1 MCWAYFFVSH
11 LRGGEMVERVLS
23 ELGEGCGL
31 SSVIV
36 TRVDRLRKIDVK
48 VISLYHSL
56 GACMLV

>member
-1 MCWAYFFVSH
+1 
-11 LRGGEMVERVLS
+11 MVERVLS